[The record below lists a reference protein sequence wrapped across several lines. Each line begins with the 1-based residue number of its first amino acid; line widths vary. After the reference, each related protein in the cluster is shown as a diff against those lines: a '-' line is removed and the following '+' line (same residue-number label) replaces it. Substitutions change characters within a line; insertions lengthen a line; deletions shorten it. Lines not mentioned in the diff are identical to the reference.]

1 MTYRFSANYGERLFY
16 YFKRFFILLLII
28 QLVCVIAINDDTV
41 LTTIFLSL
49 LGGFLIA
56 SIVLERITRKTF
68 PTVTI
73 IDGMVHLKA
82 GSTLFEVP
90 AGQVLSVYC
99 DVVFSLNFVPLVY
112 SKGIIFSTTSQEM
125 PEITVYLDKLSM
137 NKVTNI
143 QSLVEY
149 YQLTETTDANAVTDS
164 IVIENKF
171 LRVIIA
177 LCIGIVVVF
186 WSYIGSLIVQ
196 EEDHEGKLLLCIGL
210 CLLMIVLILLAHSN
224 SLVKIVYDKR
234 LYLTTLL
241 GKQIT
246 FAPNDILKV
255 DTQKASRAGE
265 NRVHYLNIRRKD
277 GKPKKY
283 KILLS
288 SEEEKV
294 RFHRLSECLTILL
307 NNREA

>member
-56 SIVLERITRKTF
+56 SIVLERITRETF

-99 DVVFSLNFVPLVY
+99 DVAFSLNSVPLIY
-112 SKGIIFSTTSQEM
+112 SKGIIFSVSSQEM
-125 PEITVYLDKLSM
+125 RFYLDKLSV

-149 YQLTETTDANAVTDS
+149 CQSTETPDVDVVTDP

-171 LRVIIA
+171 LRGIIA
-177 LCIGIVVVF
+177 WCIGIVVVF

-196 EEDHEGKLLLCIGL
+196 EEDHEGKLLSCIGL

-224 SLVKIVYDKR
+224 SLVKIVYDKK

-288 SEEEKV
+288 SEEEKA
-294 RFHRLSECLTILL
+294 RFHRLSECLTILM
-307 NNREA
+307 NNSGA

>member
-1 MTYRFSANYGERLFY
+1 MIYKFSANYGERLFY

-28 QLVCVIAINDDTV
+28 QLVCVIAINNDAV
-41 LTTIFLSL
+41 LTTIFVSL

-99 DVVFSLNFVPLVY
+99 DVAFSLNFVPLVY
-112 SKGIIFSTTSQEM
+112 SKGIVFSTTSQE
-125 PEITVYLDKLSM
+125 IRFHLDKLSVD
-137 NKVTNI
+137 KVTNI

-149 YQLTETTDANAVTDS
+149 YQSEESSAATLSDAP
-164 IVIENKF
+164 ILIENKS
-171 LRVIIA
+171 LRGIIA
-177 LCIGIVVVF
+177 LCLGLIVVF
-186 WSYIGSLIVQ
+186 WSYIGSLLVQ
-196 EEDHEGKLLLCIGL
+196 EEDSEGKLLLCIGL

-224 SLVKIVYDKR
+224 SLVKIVYDKK

-288 SEEEKV
+288 SEEEKAQ
-294 RFHRLSECLTILL
+294 FHRLSECLTILM

>member
-1 MTYRFSANYGERLFY
+1 MTYKFSANYGERFFY

-28 QLVCVIAINDDTV
+28 QLVCVIAINNNAV

-56 SIVLERITRKTF
+56 SIVLERITRETF

-73 IDGMVHLKA
+73 IDGIVHMEA
-82 GSTLFEVP
+82 SGTLFEVP
-90 AGQVLSVYC
+90 ADQVLSVYC
-99 DVVFSLNFVPLVY
+99 DVAFSLNFVPLIY
-112 SKGIIFSTTSQEM
+112 SKGIIFSTPSQEV
-125 PEITVYLDKLSM
+125 PEIKFYLDKLSV

-149 YQLTETTDANAVTDS
+149 YQLTEVPDANVVTAP

-177 LCIGIVVVF
+177 LCVGIVVVF

-196 EEDHEGKLLLCIGL
+196 EEDHDGKLLLCVGL
-210 CLLMIVLILLAHSN
+210 CLLMIVPILFAHSN
-224 SLVKIVYDKR
+224 SLVKIEYNRR
-234 LYLTTLL
+234 LYLTTFL
-241 GKQIT
+241 GQQII
-246 FAPNDILKV
+246 FAPNSILKA

-265 NRVHYLNIRRKD
+265 NRVHYLNIYRKD
-277 GKPKKY
+277 GKLKKY

-288 SEEEKV
+288 SEEEKA
-294 RFHRLSECLTILL
+294 RFHRLSECLTALSG
-307 NNREA
+307 EH